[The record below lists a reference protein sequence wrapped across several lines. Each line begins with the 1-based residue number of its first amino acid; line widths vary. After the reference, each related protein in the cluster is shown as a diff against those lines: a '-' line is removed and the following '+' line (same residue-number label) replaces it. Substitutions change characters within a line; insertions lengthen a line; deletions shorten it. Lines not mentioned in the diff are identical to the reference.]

1 MSSPDTLSPQHITDN
16 ISSLPVMPE
25 DYEHPIPSFDSENI
39 FTTDSSQQSTSS
51 LSSKQVQ
58 EVLQQVTKQLE
69 LHRKFTPELV
79 KLLEIGKP
87 ASNISTSSTPSD
99 HPTLLSSDKMSNIVS
114 APKRFTIQQIALF
127 WIWVF

>member
-69 LHRKFTPELV
+69 
-79 KLLEIGKP
+79 
-87 ASNISTSSTPSD
+87 D
-99 HPTLLSSDKMSNIVS
+99 HPTLLSSDKMSNMVS
-114 APKRFTIQQIALF
+114 ASKRFTIQQIALF